1 MAPRHRSYKTE
12 AIVLRQTPLGEADRI
27 LTLFTT
33 DIGKLRAVAKGV
45 RRPGSRLGGH
55 LELLNRVS
63 VSLGQGRQLDVVGE
77 VQTLQTYP
85 RLRADLER
93 LSMAIYMAEV
103 IDLFSPERAVG
114 YTVYRLFADT
124 LDRLQQ
130 TPNAGLL
137 VRYFEM
143 RLLELSGYGPEF
155 QSCVEC
161 RTELQPREHRF
172 SCALG
177 GVLCPGCRDTS
188 NTPAVLI
195 SVGSMRVLRLLQRER
210 SPSRL
215 LEMEIPRGL
224 AGETERTLRTY
235 IRFIAEREL
244 KSAEFMSLVARRL
257 LPLPP
262 SAGEG
267 LVAHTR
273 KSLPPSAGE
282 G

>member
-12 AIVLRQTPLGEADRI
+12 AIVLRQTSLGEADRI

-33 DIGKLRAVAKGV
+33 DSGKVRAVARGV

-63 VSLGQGRQLDVVGE
+63 VSLGSGRQLDVVGE
-77 VQTLQTYP
+77 AQTLQTYP
-85 RLRADLER
+85 RLRTSLER
-93 LSMAIYMAEV
+93 LSMAIYMAEM
-103 IDLFSPERAVG
+103 IDLFSPERSAG
-114 YTVYRLFADT
+114 YTVYRLFADA
-124 LDRLQQ
+124 LDRLQR

-161 RTELQPREHRF
+161 RTALQPREHRF
-172 SCALG
+172 SSALG

-188 NTPAVLI
+188 NTPAVVI
-195 SVGSMRVLRLLQRER
+195 SVGAMRVLRLLQRER

-215 LEMEIPRGL
+215 LDLEIPRSL
-224 AGETERTLRTY
+224 VGEMERTLRTY

-244 KSAEFMSLVARRL
+244 KSAEFMSLVARYG
-257 LPLPP
+257 
-262 SAGEG
+262 S
-267 LVAHTR
+267 
-273 KSLPPSAGE
+273 SLPPRTGE